1 MTRAFTRRFKVR
13 EYELDSFGHVN
24 HAVYIKYLQEAAI
37 EASADAGYDM
47 DWYKAAGTQW
57 VIRKLTARYHTPALY
72 GDELEVT
79 TWVSDLRRVR
89 SQREYDV
96 RRVSDGQRVL
106 RARHDWVYM
115 DMSTDRPRRVPE
127 NAVENFDPSGDQPDL
142 RVRLHKPDVV
152 EDCHRYRSTR
162 KVQTYELNTAQH
174 VSHANYLPWVEQAYF
189 DAARSAGY
197 SISRMLD
204 EGWMVLQAGHE
215 MEYFNSAQEGDS
227 IEIVSW
233 VAEMARVR
241 GAWIHE
247 IYNAESGQLLARDYS
262 LGVFLD
268 RNLKPRSFPEWV
280 LDDIVAG
287 PERVAE

>member
-115 DMSTDRPRRVPE
+115 DMSTDRPRTNRTC
-127 NAVENFDPSGDQPDL
+127 ASG
-142 RVRLHKPDVV
+142 
-152 EDCHRYRSTR
+152 CI
-162 KVQTYELNTAQH
+162 N
-174 VSHANYLPWVEQAYF
+174 
-189 DAARSAGY
+189 
-197 SISRMLD
+197 RMLSRTVTAT
-204 EGWMVLQAGHE
+204 G
-215 MEYFNSAQEGDS
+215 
-227 IEIVSW
+227 
-233 VAEMARVR
+233 VR
-241 GAWIHE
+241 AK
-247 IYNAESGQLLARDYS
+247 S
-262 LGVFLD
+262 
-268 RNLKPRSFPEWV
+268 KPTS
-280 LDDIVAG
+280 
-287 PERVAE
+287 